1 MRTRLLTLLALT
13 AIVLAVAGIVILGPP
28 LQTSGYPLYV
38 KVTVTFTDGT
48 PVEGA
53 TVYFSGSA
61 GTMTS
66 TTNEQGEAMGTIY
79 SKILLDGTMVT
90 GGVRVV
96 YEPTGYDKEVSVMG
110 EVGSLVTVS
119 FTDVEKPPSVQYK
132 LTVYVVDQEGNPL
145 SATVEV
151 YRDSTLVA
159 SAEAPDGQAVFTLEQ
174 GTYVVKATHDG
185 TSVSQTVELTS
196 SKAVTLTIDVSQ
208 PTQTGTLIVEV
219 VDQCGNKLEGAVVE
233 ITGVGSFTADEEGK
247 CHCDVPIGQ
256 PITITASIT
265 IKNETYTATMSITPT
280 ESPETVQIT
289 ITRRF
294 YWKFVI
300 QYTNGTSPTGT
311 LTLEGPETLT
321 VPVKNGLAEAMLLDG
336 TYTVTLTA
344 SPEQTLGSITVKN
357 DCPDGWLF
365 LIDPQTGE
373 TTSEGVQTTMTPQ
386 PKPTLPKIWQWILL
400 AAAVAIVT
408 VAIIIKLRLIKIG

>member
-1 MRTRLLTLLALT
+1 MKTSLLTLLALT
-13 AIVLAVAGIVILGPP
+13 AIALAVAGIVILGPP

-38 KVTVTFTDGT
+38 KVKVTFTDGT

-53 TVYFSGSA
+53 TVYFEGQA

-110 EVGSLVTVS
+110 EVNSLVTVS
-119 FTDVEKPPSVQYK
+119 FTDVEKPPSIQYK
-132 LTVYVVDQEGNPL
+132 LTVYVVDQDGNPL

-196 SKAVTLTIDVSQ
+196 SKGITLTIDVSQ

-233 ITGVGSFTADEEGK
+233 IKGVGSFTADEEGK

-265 IKNETYTATMSITPT
+265 VKNETYTATISITPT
-280 ESPETVQIT
+280 ETPETIQIT

-294 YWKFVI
+294 YWKFII

-311 LTLEGPETLT
+311 LTLEGPETIT

-336 TYTVTLTA
+336 TYTATLTA

-365 LIDPQTGE
+365 LIDPQTGQI
-373 TTSEGVQTTMTPQ
+373 TSEGVQTTLS
-386 PKPTLPKIWQWILL
+386 PKPKPLLKITWEWILL
-400 AAAVAIVT
+400 GIAVAIVSI
-408 VAIIIKLRLIKIG
+408 AIIVKLKS